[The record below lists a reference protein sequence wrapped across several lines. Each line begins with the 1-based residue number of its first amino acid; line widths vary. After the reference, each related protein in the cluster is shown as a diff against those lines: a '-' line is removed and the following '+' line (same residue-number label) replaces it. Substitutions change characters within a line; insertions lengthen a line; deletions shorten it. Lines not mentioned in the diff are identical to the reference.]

1 MKCPN
6 CGAAELV
13 ADTRDMPYTYKGET
27 TTIRAVAG
35 EWCPACGEGIL
46 DMAES
51 ARTSREMLAFNQ
63 EVNARLFSP
72 EEIAKV
78 REKLHLTQQEAAVIF
93 GGGINAFSRYESG
106 KTKPPVAL
114 VKLLRL
120 LDKHPELLDELRM
133 AA

>member
-6 CGAAELV
+6 CAMAQL
-13 ADTRDMPYTYKGET
+13 ATATRNMPYAYKGENT
-27 TTIRAVAG
+27 IIRAVKG
-35 EWCPACGEGIL
+35 DWCPACGEAVL

-51 ARTSREMLAFNQ
+51 ARVSREMLAFNQ
-63 EVNARLFSP
+63 GVNARLFSP
-72 EEIAKV
+72 EEIARV
-78 REKLHLTQQEAAVIF
+78 RERLHLTQQEAAVIF

-114 VKLLRL
+114 LKLLRL
-120 LDKHPELLDELRM
+120 LNKHPELLDELRI

>member
-6 CGAAELV
+6 CGAAKVV
-13 ADTRDMPYTYKGET
+13 ADMRDMPYIYKGEK
-27 TTIRAVAG
+27 TTIHAVRG
-35 EWCPACGEGIL
+35 EWCPACGEVVL

-72 EEIAKV
+72 EEIVKV
-78 REKLHLTQQEAAVIF
+78 REKLHLTQQEAAAIF

-114 VKLLRL
+114 VKLLKL
-120 LDKHPELLDELRM
+120 LDRHPELLDELRV